1 MAYQN
6 QAMES
11 QFITIKAEN
20 YFQSQGIPHFIQLE
34 AIQTL
39 GNQPQDF
46 ILQQLVH
53 RPLMGITFHQ
63 LVLHLNQEKES
74 LLYQVME
81 NHQQQ
86 SLPQLQ
92 LMHQQQ
98 LQASSDLE
106 Y

>member
-1 MAYQN
+1 
-6 QAMES
+6 MES
-11 QFITIKAEN
+11 QFITIKAKN

-39 GNQPQDF
+39 GNQLQDF
-46 ILQQLVH
+46 VLRQLVH